1 MLKVGRLKSSG
12 VLVSLIAVM
21 VLAVVP
27 IGAGS
32 TPLKIAVVFPGI
44 VTDHSWNQDGFEGL
58 KLIEKDLGAQTA
70 YVERIAQPDQLAAL
84 SDFARRGF
92 DVVVGHGGEFS
103 EAGMEAAGR
112 FPNTKFV
119 IASGKVTYKPNLATI
134 RVDFFQIPFLAG
146 VVAGMMTKTNKV
158 AMICAQ
164 QFESVTEQ
172 VAGFTQGA
180 KYANPKVEVLVS
192 YTGNWDDAGKAKE
205 AALLEIARGA
215 DVVSHVLNQ
224 GVDGVIEA
232 VKEKKIWVIG
242 QAADQYNLAPDR
254 TLTSYVF
261 HMPFVYLTL
270 AKIVQGGKFEGK
282 GYVIGLENPQAA
294 GMGQWNPIVPQGVKD
309 KVEVVRKMLIA
320 GQIKRQ

>member
-1 MLKVGRLKSSG
+1 MRQAGSLRLTG
-12 VLVSLIAVM
+12 LLIGLIVIL
-21 VLAVVP
+21 VLAALP
-27 IGAGS
+27 IGEGS
-32 TPLKIAVVFPGI
+32 PPLKIAMVFPGI

-58 KLIEKDLGAQTA
+58 KLIEKDLGAKTA

-92 DVVVGHGGEFS
+92 DVVIGHGGEFS
-103 EAGMEAAGR
+103 EAGMEAAAR

-119 IASGKVTYKPNLATI
+119 IASGKVTYRPNLATI
-134 RVDFFQIPFLAG
+134 RVDFYQIPFLAG

-164 QFESVTEQ
+164 QFESVTAQ

-180 KYANPKVEVLVS
+180 KYVNPKVEVLVS

-205 AALLEIARGA
+205 AALLELARGA
-215 DVVSHVLNQ
+215 DVVTHVLNQ

-232 VKEKKIWVIG
+232 VKEKKVWVIG
-242 QAADQYNLAPDR
+242 QAADQYDLAPNL

-261 HMPFVYLTL
+261 HMPYVYLTL
-270 AKIVQGGKFEGK
+270 AKVVQAGKFEGK
-282 GYVIGLENPQAA
+282 SYVIGLENPQAA
-294 GMGQWNPIVPQGVKD
+294 GMGRWNPAVPQRVKD
-309 KVEVVRKMLIA
+309 KVEEVRKLLIA
-320 GQIKRQ
+320 GKIQRS